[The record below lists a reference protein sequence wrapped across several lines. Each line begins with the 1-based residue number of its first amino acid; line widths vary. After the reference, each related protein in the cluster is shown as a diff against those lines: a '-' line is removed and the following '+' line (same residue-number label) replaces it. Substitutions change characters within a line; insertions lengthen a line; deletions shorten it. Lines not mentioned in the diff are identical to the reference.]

1 MNHDPYNNDWNNGQN
16 GQNGQN
22 NGNGEFG
29 GMPMP
34 EPELTPDEVK
44 RHKSVFSCLCLSFLA
59 YLVISNGLALAA
71 SYILSEYFPQYANNY
86 NVSIVLSSVI
96 QYVIAFPVLVLMLRR
111 LPKTPPA
118 ASRLGA
124 RRFLKYAVSSIFIM
138 YVGNYISTIIMTYM
152 EAALGSAPENSVDT
166 LLGETNILLSV
177 VLVGIVGPIVEELM
191 FRKLAI
197 DRLTPYGDAVAVI
210 FPSLIFGLFHGNLYQ
225 LFYAFLLGMAF
236 SYIYVKTGKIVYSTA
251 LHIFINLFCGVLPSA
266 ILGMMDY
273 EELIELISAG
283 TLTEEYIAANMLPIA
298 LLGIYELAMLVM
310 ITAGVIVLGRNI
322 KNIHLDRAGVRI
334 PKRSRAEIMFG
345 SVGSVALI
353 AVCVIIIALNTFAG

>member
-1 MNHDPYNNDWNNGQN
+1 MNYDPYNNDWNNDQN
-16 GQNGQN
+16 DQN
-22 NGNGEFG
+22 NGNGGFG
-29 GMPMP
+29 TPMP
-34 EPELTPDEVK
+34 EPELTPEETK
-44 RHKSVFSCLCLSFLA
+44 RHKAVFSCLCLSFLA

-71 SYILSEYFPQYANNY
+71 SYILAEYFPQYANNY

-111 LPKTPPA
+111 LPKTPPV
-118 ASRLGA
+118 ASRLGV
-124 RRFLKYAVSSIFIM
+124 RRFLKYAVASIFIM

-152 EAALGSAPENSVDT
+152 ESALGSAPENSVDT
-166 LLGETNILLSV
+166 LLGETNILLSI

-210 FPSLIFGLFHGNLYQ
+210 LPSLIFGLFHGNLYQ

-236 SYIYVKTGKIVYSTA
+236 SYIYVRTGRIIYSTV

-273 EELIELISAG
+273 EELIELVAAG
-283 TLTEEYIAANMLPIA
+283 ALTEEYIAANMLPIA
-298 LLGIYELAMLVM
+298 LLGVYELAMLVM

-322 KNIHLDRAGVRI
+322 KNIHLDRGSVRI
-334 PKRSRAEIMFG
+334 PKHSRAEIMFG
-345 SVGSVALI
+345 SIGSVALI